1 MELKTYEDTLECIIA
16 DNEIE
21 LAKKDAEIIQQY
33 EITVAQYDRI
43 LELESELDIEK
54 QRTQDALNQVA
65 DTEMKNRLRRLEEYE
80 KCNQKEAKTVFN
92 KVFPG
97 GIEMLKDLLRKEKKL
112 TPADVCS
119 LLLMTDCIEKD
130 TNYLIDKGGRY
141 LNKEQIAKKIG
152 EDKSNFNSKMKKLIE
167 NRIIFEDDLGGKK
180 KAYRV
185 SDMIFYNGKNRT
197 NQH

>member
-54 QRTQDALNQVA
+54 QRTQDALNHIA
-65 DTEMKNRLRRLEEYE
+65 DYEMKNKLRQIKEYE
-80 KCNQKEAKTVFN
+80 KLNQKEPKIVFA

-97 GIEMLKDLLRKEKKL
+97 GVEMLQNLITEKKL
-112 TPADVCS
+112 STADVCS
-119 LLLMTDCIEKD
+119 VLLMSKYIEKD
-130 TNYLIDKGGRY
+130 TNYLIDKGGKY
-141 LNKEQIAKKIG
+141 LNKGQIARMIG
-152 EDKSNFNSKMKKLIE
+152 EDKSNFNSKMKRLIE

-185 SDMIFYNGKNRT
+185 SDMIFFNGLNRV